1 MAETDNM
8 EETDNRV
15 KQVVVGQTQGT
26 TLALRRTRGGGRKE
40 ESPTDTEQMTL
51 TIFLASLREWGIRL
65 TTSSMMGT
73 MPSPGEELDKSH
85 EVKVG

>member
-8 EETDNRV
+8 GEMDNRV

-26 TLALRRTRGGGRKE
+26 TLARKRTRGGGRKE
-40 ESPTDTEQMTL
+40 ESPTDTEQMNL

-65 TTSSMMGT
+65 TTSLMMDT
-73 MPSPGEELDKSH
+73 MLSPGEELDKSH
-85 EVKVG
+85 EVKAG